1 LLLRKATREM
11 RENKFHSRFTGFA
24 FGEMAL
30 TTLLKS
36 EG

>member
-1 LLLRKATREM
+1 M